1 MTSTARAS
9 EEEFRSANAM
19 QSTVAAPSTAPPTA
33 PKRFDPSVDLVTAAD
48 ALFEALFPLLD
59 RDGSGWASEED
70 VIAALIC
77 MVGTEERARVALA
90 RVTES
95 GHVDQRC
102 LRELIEAQ
110 MPPQTGENGAQWH
123 VRLVRIV
130 IAIIRDFEKRAID
143 RGDFVAS
150 AEGREVARHVREMEQ
165 RRAFA
170 TLEALKREQHG
181 GLRRGQVAEARQFN
195 KEWTVRM
202 AEFNNHARRAVA
214 ELRARHEAAVEAF
227 VAEHRPQMHDQFKRT
242 HHALET
248 LDAKF
253 TLTRLTLAEE
263 FTEANK
269 YAKRVQQLTRRDAE
283 EAATLSELALQKK
296 LDVLRWQQNLE
307 LRGLLAKVA
316 RLLEGGHGDPPAY
329 PLPCMQFLTTAPRP
343 SFTGRE
349 AALGAP
355 GRLGGGAVAA
365 GAESAKH
372 AAGARCQTEGR
383 FKARC

>member
-1 MTSTARAS
+1 
-9 EEEFRSANAM
+9 M

-33 PKRFDPSVDLVTAAD
+33 PKRVDPSVDLVTAAD

-77 MVGTEERARVALA
+77 SVGTEERARVALA

-123 VRLVRIV
+123 VRLVRFV
-130 IAIIRDFEKRAID
+130 LAIIRDFEKRAID

-214 ELRARHEAAVEAF
+214 ELRARHEAAVEGF
-227 VAEHRPQMHDQFKRT
+227 IAEHRPQMHDQFKRT
-242 HHALET
+242 HHAQET

-316 RLLEGGHGDPPAY
+316 RLLE
-329 PLPCMQFLTTAPRP
+329 
-343 SFTGRE
+343 
-349 AALGAP
+349 
-355 GRLGGGAVAA
+355 
-365 GAESAKH
+365 
-372 AAGARCQTEGR
+372 
-383 FKARC
+383 

>member
-1 MTSTARAS
+1 M
-9 EEEFRSANAM
+9 
-19 QSTVAAPSTAPPTA
+19 AAPSTAPPTA
-33 PKRFDPSVDLVTAAD
+33 PQRFDPSVDLVTAAD

-77 MVGTEERARVALA
+77 SVGTEERARVALA

-123 VRLVRIV
+123 VRLVRFV
-130 IAIIRDFEKRAID
+130 LAIIRDFEKRAID

-214 ELRARHEAAVEAF
+214 ELRARHEAAVEGF
-227 VAEHRPQMHDQFKRT
+227 IAEHRPQMHDQFKRT
-242 HHALET
+242 HHVHAHAAHPRGGVHRGEQV
-248 LDAKF
+248 
-253 TLTRLTLAEE
+253 R
-263 FTEANK
+263 EAR
-269 YAKRVQQLTRRDAE
+269 AAADTARRRGGRHAQRARTAE
-283 EAATLSELALQKK
+283 EARRAALAAEP
-296 LDVLRWQQNLE
+296 R
-307 LRGLLAKVA
+307 
-316 RLLEGGHGDPPAY
+316 
-329 PLPCMQFLTTAPRP
+329 APR
-343 SFTGRE
+343 
-349 AALGAP
+349 AP
-355 GRLGGGAVAA
+355 
-365 GAESAKH
+365 
-372 AAGARCQTEGR
+372 C
-383 FKARC
+383 